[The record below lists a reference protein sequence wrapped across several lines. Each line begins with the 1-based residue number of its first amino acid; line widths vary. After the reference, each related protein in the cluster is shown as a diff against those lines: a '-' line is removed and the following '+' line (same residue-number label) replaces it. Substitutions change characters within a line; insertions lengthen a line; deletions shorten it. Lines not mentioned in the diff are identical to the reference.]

1 MTGAFGVAVVNAMQ
15 AQDENGHPRVQ
26 AYMKHFDAYGTSTST
41 STSTSTPYAHAIPI
55 LQNRN
60 IA

>member
-26 AYMKHFDAYGTSTST
+26 AYMKHFDACGTAVRL
-41 STSTSTPYAHAIPI
+41 P
-55 LQNRN
+55 RVG
-60 IA
+60 